1 MNTKSLVFGVV
12 IVTLCAWA
20 GNYYGSPLSASS
32 LLPSSPAS
40 SARPVKA
47 RAKTPIRKLTDDD
60 LSSSE
65 NEVRPAE
72 EIEAPPPPL
81 KKCLDG
87 SAKTI
92 TGRDRDGI
100 QYRCASGAVGADL
113 AR

>member
-1 MNTKSLVFGVV
+1 MNSKSLVVGVV
-12 IVTLCAWA
+12 IVILCALAW
-20 GNYYGSPLSASS
+20 NYYGSTLSASS
-32 LLPSSPAS
+32 LLSAPSPSA
-40 SARPVKA
+40 ARPVKA